1 VAAVDLHLD
10 CFAGICGNM
19 LLGALVDIGIDFHEL
34 QDTLVALPI
43 SGFDLTCERT
53 RRAGIAATHVHV
65 QCAEDHPHRR
75 LQDCCEI
82 IDLSSL
88 PARVKEDAT
97 RTFRCLA
104 DAEASVHGIN
114 VDEVHFHEVGAL
126 DAIVDIVGACWALH
140 RLGIRHVYHGP
151 VNLGDGLVEC
161 SHGTYPVPVPAV
173 QRLLVDRPTVRG
185 LAAIS
190 GVGELT
196 TPTGAALLA
205 ALARPAVP
213 ITVQKVLGTGY
224 GAGDRN
230 PVGFPNC
237 LRVNLVAVAAV
248 RATARETIVELV
260 CDVDDNNPEWLPAA
274 ADAAR
279 AVGAVDVTFAPI
291 TGKEGRPA
299 TRVTALC
306 PPDAAAAVEVS
317 LFRHTTTFGVR
328 RRELSRACLVRRWI
342 PVETPFGPVR
352 VKEGWLGDER
362 LQVSPEYRDCLA
374 CSRNHDVP
382 VREVY
387 RAALALLPAA
397 GPPPRDE
404 AP

>member
-1 VAAVDLHLD
+1 MADADLYLD

-19 LLGALVDIGIDFHEL
+19 LLGALVDVGVDFHEL
-34 QDTLVALPI
+34 HDTLAALPVT
-43 SGFDLTCERT
+43 GFDLTCERT
-53 RRAGIAATHVHV
+53 QRAGIAATHVQV
-65 QCAEDHPHRR
+65 RCAESHHHRR
-75 LQDCCEI
+75 LNDCCEI
-82 IDLSSL
+82 IDRSAL

-104 DAEASVHGIN
+104 EAEAAVHGIT
-114 VDEVHFHEVGAL
+114 VDEVQFHEVGAV
-126 DAIVDIVGACWALH
+126 DAIVDIVGTCWAFN
-140 RLGIRHVYHGP
+140 RLGIRHAYHGP
-151 VNLGDGLVEC
+151 VNLGDGLVTC
-161 SHGTYPVPVPAV
+161 SHGNYPVPVPAV
-173 QRLLVDRPTVRG
+173 QRLLVDRPTLHG

-205 ALARPAVP
+205 ALTRPATAT
-213 ITVQKVLGTGY
+213 TVQTVLGTGY
-224 GAGDRN
+224 GAGDRDSA
-230 PVGFPNC
+230 GFPNC
-237 LRVNLVAVAAV
+237 LRLNILAMAAG
-248 RATARETIVELV
+248 ATRRETIVELV
-260 CDVDDNNPEWLPAA
+260 CDIDDSNPEWLPAA
-274 ADAAR
+274 ADDAR
-279 AVGAVDVTFAPI
+279 MAGAVDVTFAPI

-306 PPDAAAAVEVS
+306 PPDAAPTVEIS

-328 RRELSRACLVRRWI
+328 RRELSRVCLVRRWTT
-342 PVETPFGPVR
+342 VETPFGPVR

-374 CSRNHDVP
+374 CSRNHGVP

-387 RAALALLPAA
+387 RAALASLPAA
-397 GPPPRDE
+397 GEQPARDE